1 MLNIPLLRYMFADRC
16 RRSLAEV
23 NLERHADLAPAFA
36 RNDPAYLLNVL
47 EALPEVGPIGP
58 GGLLFLD
65 EIQAVPD
72 AISALRYFREDMPNL
87 PVLVAGSLL
96 DFALADHRASMPV
109 GRIAYLHM
117 GPMSF
122 TEFLNAVGAEGLA
135 RIVDAFEI
143 ERGLDVAIHKRL
155 LELLRMY
162 FFTGGMPEAVQAY
175 ARTRR
180 FRDVVEVHTS
190 IIDTYREDFSKYI
203 GSRSLGRIV
212 NVFNF
217 AARNVGRKAS
227 TSTSPGKTRR
237 PPPGLTSNCCAWRG
251 SCRRWCTAT
260 ATAYPC
266 RRMPMLGQPSSCSW
280 MLA

>member
-190 IIDTYREDFSKYI
+190 IIDT
-203 GSRSLGRIV
+203 
-212 NVFNF
+212 
-217 AARNVGRKAS
+217 
-227 TSTSPGKTRR
+227 R
-237 PPPGLTSNCCAWRG
+237 PIQKS
-251 SCRRWCTAT
+251 
-260 ATAYPC
+260 
-266 RRMPMLGQPSSCSW
+266 
-280 MLA
+280 